1 MARLRGANLMVLAL
15 AALGSQCF
23 AGIATTQTQAD
34 YLRGIF
40 STPSTYDPSPVRLQ
54 IGDDDYD
61 IPKNA
66 LFAFPSNE
74 QRQRDVLLQL
84 LYPEMEGLTLANNA
98 EMLGVGQ
105 DSRRIQIL
113 ISDHSTNPHPQS
125 GSQGVNAA
133 YSARVTFWVQYG
145 GTVATVDDA
154 QLGLRR
160 LTVSNR
166 RSYDVF
172 VDSVEQEGARSFVIE
187 CSRFDKVPNPN
198 CSLFFAYRNLIV
210 KTSFVRSRLP
220 EWRPIRAAVSRWM
233 DERRV
238 QGKVRQDTRK

>member
-1 MARLRGANLMVLAL
+1 MTRLRGANLMALAL
-15 AALGSQCF
+15 AALASQCF
-23 AGIATTQTQAD
+23 AGIAGAQTQAD

-74 QRQRDVLLQL
+74 QRQRDVLLRL

-98 EMLGVGQ
+98 EMRRVGQ
-105 DSRRIQIL
+105 DSPRIQIL
-113 ISDHSTNPHPQS
+113 ISDRSTNPHPQS
-125 GSQGVNAA
+125 GSQGVN
-133 YSARVTFWVQYG
+133 ARVTFWVQYG
-145 GTVATVDDA
+145 GTVATVDDV

-160 LTVSNR
+160 LTVSNQ

-210 KTSFVRSRLP
+210 KASFVRSRLP

-238 QGKVRQDTRK
+238 QGKVRQGTGE